1 MRNKKLWLRGSV
13 LVMALALA
21 ASADL
26 PRTASAQT
34 APPRID
40 PFYLKLL
47 QDGEQY
53 YAAQRY
59 ADAVKALDVATFG
72 LAEDPK
78 LLGKALGYLSLS
90 SFNLKNDAK
99 ARDSLVRLIDL
110 VGLSGIESL
119 SLNEQDRAYLS
130 QIAAYYKLDQPA
142 GQAAAPRTE
151 TLTGARPAAPAG
163 VTTKAPVKAPGTPA
177 KPLTR
182 IQELEAQI
190 KAKPKDPQVYLDLYD
205 YRLQQKDAKGARKAL
220 ENLTDKVPGDP
231 RGPDL
236 LGKLYYGQKDFKA
249 AAEYLER
256 AIALLKASPDMDR
269 DQAEARCYLILAYS
283 GLKKKPLV
291 EKACRDFLVRF
302 KRDDVAAS
310 GLPEKDK
317 ALVQSLL
324 DSVAP
329 GAGQDEAP
337 AGGNGPA
344 PAVSGP
350 AAPPVAAPSASSLQ
364 KGIKSNPK
372 DVSLYY
378 GLYDLY
384 RQKKDRPAAKQAL
397 ESLIKANPAEV
408 KAHLELGRLRFKDKE
423 YAKAVTVLAKV
434 FSQPLNVT
442 VPEDIRTEAAFYLA
456 LSQFQDNSKASAQE
470 TFMAN
475 RQALQDFVA
484 GRPDLPGAEAAVWRG
499 LSQSTETAG
508 QVYVLGLRV
517 DRSGP
522 SLEVRIDVSGLPT
535 YRTFV
540 LPKERSVVVEIFHV
554 AGVRAPERTEVN
566 SQGIKAV
573 RCSLYQ
579 KDSARIIL
587 EWLNRIPS
595 HRIQRTDT
603 GLSIVVEEA
612 LPRT

>member
-1 MRNKKLWLRGSV
+1 MRNKKLWLRGSAV
-13 LVMALALA
+13 VVAFALFVSLGVVPPA
-21 ASADL
+21 A
-26 PRTASAQT
+26 AQT
-34 APPRID
+34 AQPRID

-78 LLGKALGYLSLS
+78 LLGKALGFLCLS
-90 SFNLKNDAK
+90 SFNLKNDGK
-99 ARDSLVRLIDL
+99 ARDSLVRLVDL

-119 SLNEQDRAYLS
+119 SLNELDRTYLS

-142 GQAAAPRTE
+142 GQAAVPRTE
-151 TLTGARPAAPAG
+151 TLTGARPSAPTGAAAKAPA
-163 VTTKAPVKAPGTPA
+163 KTPS

-190 KAKPKDPQVYLDLYD
+190 KAKPKDPQVYLDLYE

-220 ENLTDKVPGDP
+220 ESLTGKVPGDP
-231 RGPDL
+231 RGPYL
-236 LGKLYYGQKDFKA
+236 LGKLYYEQKDFKA

-256 AIALLKASPDMDR
+256 AVTLLKASPDMDR
-269 DQAEARCYLILAYS
+269 DQAEARCYLILAYN
-283 GLKKKPLV
+283 GLKKKPQV
-291 EKACRDFLVRF
+291 EKACRDFLARF
-302 KRDDVAAS
+302 SRDDVAAS
-310 GLPEKDK
+310 RLSDADK
-317 ALVQSLL
+317 ALVQGLL

-329 GAGQDEAP
+329 GAGQAAASP
-337 AGGNGPA
+337 AGGAPG

-350 AAPPVAAPSASSLQ
+350 AVSPAAPPSASALQ

-384 RQKKDRPAAKQAL
+384 RQKKDWPAAKQAL

-408 KAHLELGRLRFKDKE
+408 KACLELGRLRFQDKE
-423 YAKAVTVLAKV
+423 YGKAASVLAKV
-434 FSQPLNVT
+434 FSLPLSVT
-442 VPEDIRTEAAFYLA
+442 IPEDIRTEAAFYLA
-456 LSQFQDNSKASAQE
+456 LSQFQDNSKTAAQE
-470 TFMAN
+470 TFAAN
-475 RQALQDFVA
+475 RQALQAYVV
-484 GRPDLPGAEAAVWRG
+484 GHPNLPDAEAATWQS
-499 LSQSTETAG
+499 LSQSTEAAG

-522 SLEVRIDVSGLPT
+522 SLEVRIDLSGLAT

-587 EWLNRIPS
+587 EWQNQIPS

-603 GLSIVVEEA
+603 GLSIIVEEA
-612 LPRT
+612 LPKT